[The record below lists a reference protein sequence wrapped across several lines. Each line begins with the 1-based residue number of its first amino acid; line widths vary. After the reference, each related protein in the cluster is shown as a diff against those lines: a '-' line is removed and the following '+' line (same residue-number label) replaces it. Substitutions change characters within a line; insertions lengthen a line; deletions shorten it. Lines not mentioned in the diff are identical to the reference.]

1 MDRRAIWGTA
11 VCTVAVGAIALGSA
25 TPAGAAPQLPPGLTV
40 LAGGFQQPTHI
51 AFGEDG
57 ALFVADAGAGSII
70 RVRLGSDR
78 RRVLASGLG
87 FSPGIDVH
95 EDSGVWA
102 TSTLGNPEL
111 GSAPARLLK
120 IGAHGSVTVKADT
133 LAWELAH
140 NPDGQSQAV
149 DSTSNPYGV
158 LALDGRTIVA
168 DAGANDLL
176 EVRANG
182 RVRTLTVFPTF
193 TDGECATRPENDPG
207 TFGCDAVPTDV
218 EMGPDGYLYVSGLG
232 AFAEGHIYKVNAR
245 TGAIVRTWGG
255 LPPLTGLAVARN
267 GTIYAASFVAD
278 TVLRVTPTGVTS
290 AVVPAP
296 TDVEL
301 HHGTVAVASFAGA
314 VFGVAPSAFH

>member
-1 MDRRAIWGTA
+1 MVRRSIWGTA
-11 VCTVAVGAIALGSA
+11 AATLALGVTALASTA
-25 TPAGAAPQLPPGLTV
+25 PVHAAPQLPPGLTV
-40 LAGGFQQPTHI
+40 LAGGFEQPLHI
-51 AFGEDG
+51 AFGEDDT
-57 ALFVADAGAGSII
+57 LVVADAGTGSITS
-70 RVRLGSDR
+70 VRLRSDR

-87 FSPGIDVH
+87 FSPGVDVN

-102 TSTLGNPEL
+102 TSTLGNPEF
-111 GSAPARLLK
+111 GAPPARLVR
-120 IGAHGSVTVKADT
+120 IGGHGSVTVKADT
-133 LAWELAH
+133 LAWEVAH

-149 DSTSNPYGV
+149 DTLSNPYGV
-158 LALDGRTIVA
+158 LALEGRTIVA

-176 EVRANG
+176 EVRPDG

-218 EMGPDGYLYVSGLG
+218 EMGPDGFLYVSGLG
-232 AFAEGHIYKVNAR
+232 GFAQGHIYKVNAR

-255 LPPLTGLAVARN
+255 LPPLTGLAVARD
-267 GTIYAASFVAD
+267 GSIYAASFVAD
-278 TVLRVTPTGVTS
+278 TVLRITATGVTS

-314 VFGVAPSAFH
+314 VFAVAPSAFH